1 MDPPLPERPGP
12 WDASARRAGQVLLGR
27 TLRSSR
33 LPSARRAYAS
43 CMRALVPA
51 TTRQRERALQVLLSR
66 DLEPIVDM
74 VSWSRADGAYEVASA
89 DGSVRFR

>member
-1 MDPPLPERPGP
+1 
-12 WDASARRAGQVLLGR
+12 
-27 TLRSSR
+27 
-33 LPSARRAYAS
+33 
-43 CMRALVPA
+43 MRALVPA